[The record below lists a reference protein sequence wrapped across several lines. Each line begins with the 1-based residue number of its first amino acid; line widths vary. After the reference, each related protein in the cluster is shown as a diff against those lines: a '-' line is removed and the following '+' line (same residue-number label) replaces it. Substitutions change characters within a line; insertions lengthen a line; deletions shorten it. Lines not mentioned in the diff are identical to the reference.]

1 MTRPK
6 TLLEALV
13 YFHDE
18 ENARKAAI
26 ELIWPDG
33 KIKCP
38 HCNLHKHLWIERQG
52 RWKCYHCKKPF
63 SVKTHTLMEDSRL
76 PLSKWMSAIWMFASA
91 RNGISAREVSRT
103 LGISRKA
110 AWFLM
115 HRIRTAMETGTFQK
129 LSGTVEVDET
139 YVGGK
144 VKNMH
149 KKKREQMPKGRGAVG
164 KTIVMGMRSRD
175 GQVVTKVITNTT
187 RKTLHGEIQNTV
199 KKGSKVY
206 TDSFPAYRRLGKK
219 GYTHKSV
226 DHSNDEYVRGKVH
239 TNGIENVWSLFKRHM
254 RGTYVSVSPKHLQRY
269 ANEQAFRHNVL
280 KLTDKER
287 VQKIIDGLI
296 GKRLTFRELT
306 GKQGASNVKEKDNSQ
321 ASSRRKRRTDRQ

>member
-1 MTRPK
+1 MTELK
-6 TLLEALV
+6 TLQQALV
-13 YFHDE
+13 YFSNE

-33 KIKCP
+33 ITCS
-38 HCNLHKHLWIERQG
+38 HCGSRKYHWIELQE
-52 RWKCYHCKKPF
+52 RWKCKLCHLPF
-63 SVKTHTLMEDSRL
+63 SIKNKTLMENSHY
-76 PLSKWMSAIWMFASA
+76 PIGVWMSAIWMFASA
-91 RNGISAREVSRT
+91 RNGVSAREISRT

-144 VKNMH
+144 AKNMH
-149 KKKREQMPKGRGAVG
+149 KKKKEQMPKGRGAVG
-164 KTIVMGMRSRD
+164 KAIVMGMRSRD
-175 GQVVTKVITNTT
+175 GQVVTKVITDTK

-206 TDSFPAYRRLGKK
+206 TDSLPAYRRLGKK

-226 DHSNDEYVRGKVH
+226 DHSNGEYVRGKVH

-269 ANEQAFRHNVL
+269 ADEQAFRHNVL
-280 KLTDKER
+280 KLTDNER

-296 GKRLTFRELT
+296 GKRLTFDELT
-306 GKQGASNVKEKDNSQ
+306 GQQGANNGEEKDCPQTSP
-321 ASSRRKRRTDRQ
+321 RRKRRAN